1 MEHQIKKETLFIRG
15 MHCKSCEILI
25 EENIAKISGIK
36 RVYAN
41 YKKGTVEIY
50 YGQRPPHSEIE
61 KAIRNAGYT
70 IGINNKRPLFSTDS
84 SVYIELGFAGAVLML
99 IAFWLKI
106 AGVFDINL
114 QFSSTPSMF
123 VVVLIGLTA
132 GVSSCMALIGGL
144 VLGISSR
151 HAEVHP
157 EATASQKFRPHLF
170 FNLGRLVSYA
180 VLGGMIGFVGS
191 AFRLSSSL
199 LGILVIFAGIVM
211 FFLGLKMTGLFPRLE
226 NSGLFLPKSISRLL
240 GINRE
245 VKEYSHKSTFLTG
258 ALTFFLPCGFTQ
270 AMQIYAIS
278 TGSVAQGALIMFL
291 FALGTMPGLL
301 GIGGFTSMIKG
312 AFASFFFKF
321 VAIILLIL
329 SIWNISNG
337 YNLAGFTFADFLKN
351 NNAQQQK
358 LSGEIINGEQVVKIT
373 ESGSGYAPKNLTIK
387 KDIPVRLLINATNVY
402 TCASIF
408 LIPKLNISS
417 RLVEGINEITF
428 TPTET
433 GPIKF
438 SCAMGMYTGSF
449 NVID

>member
-1 MEHQIKKETLFIRG
+1 MEHQIKKETLSIQG

-25 EENIAKISGIK
+25 EENLAKILGIK

-41 YKKGTVEIY
+41 YKKGVVEIY
-50 YGQRPPHSEIE
+50 YGQRPPHAEIE
-61 KAIRNAGYT
+61 KAVRNAGYT
-70 IGINNKRPLFSTDS
+70 LGINNKRPLFSTDP

-99 IAFWLKI
+99 IALWLKI
-106 AGVFDINL
+106 AGVFDLNF

-123 VVVLIGLTA
+123 VVMLIGLTA
-132 GVSSCMALIGGL
+132 GVSSCMALVGGL

-151 HAEVHP
+151 HAELHP

-170 FNLGRLVSYA
+170 FNLGRLISYTI
-180 VLGGMIGFVGS
+180 LGGLIGLIGS

-199 LGILVIFAGIVM
+199 VGFMVIFAGIVM

-226 NSGLFLPKSISRLL
+226 SGGLFLPKSISRLL

-245 VKEYSHKSTFLTG
+245 VKEYNHKSTFLTG

-278 TGSVAQGALIMFL
+278 TGSITQGALIMFL
-291 FALGTMPGLL
+291 FALGTLPGLL
-301 GIGGFTSMIKG
+301 GIGGFTSIIKG

-321 VAIILLIL
+321 VAIVLLIL
-329 SIWNISNG
+329 AVWNISNG
-337 YNLAGFTFADFLKN
+337 YNLTGITLAGYAN
-351 NNAQQQK
+351 NVKQAK
-358 LSGEIINGEQVVKIT
+358 LSGEMINGEQVVKIT
-373 ESGSGYAPKNLTIK
+373 ESGSGYSPKNLTIK

-408 LIPKLNISS
+408 VIPKLNIYS
-417 RLVEGINEITF
+417 RLVEGINEIAF

>member
-1 MEHQIKKETLFIRG
+1 MEHQIKKETLFIQD
-15 MHCKSCEILI
+15 MHCKSCEIRTEEALI
-25 EENIAKISGIK
+25 KIPGIK

-41 YKKGTVEIY
+41 HKKGIAEIY

-70 IGINNKRPLFSTDS
+70 LGINNKRPLFSADP

-99 IAFWLKI
+99 IALWLKI
-106 AGVFDINL
+106 AGVFDL
-114 QFSSTPSMF
+114 DFQFSSTPSLF
-123 VVVLIGLTA
+123 VVILIGLTA
-132 GVSSCMALIGGL
+132 GVSSCMALVGGL

-151 HAEVHP
+151 HAELHP
-157 EATASQKFRPHLF
+157 EATALQKFRPHLF
-170 FNLGRLVSYA
+170 FNLGRLISYA
-180 VLGGMIGFVGS
+180 VLGGTIGFIGS

-199 LGILVIFAGIVM
+199 LGILIIFAGIVM
-211 FFLGLKMTGLFPRLE
+211 FFLGLKMTGIFPRLE

-278 TGSVAQGALIMFL
+278 TGSVTQGTLIMFL

-301 GIGGFTSMIKG
+301 GIGGFTSVIKG

-321 VAIILLIL
+321 VAIVLLIL
-329 SIWNISNG
+329 SMWNMSNG
-337 YNLAGFTFADFLKN
+337 YNLTGVTWAGSIKN
-351 NNAQQQK
+351 AVKETK
-358 LSGEIINGEQVVKIT
+358 LSGEMINGEQVVKIT
-373 ESGSGYAPKNLTIK
+373 ESGAGYSPRKIVLKKNM
-387 KDIPVRLLINATNVY
+387 PVKLLINATNVY
-402 TCASIF
+402 SCASIF
-408 LIPKLNISS
+408 VIPKFKILT

-449 NVID
+449 NVIN